1 MGIGKTEIKKFLSPI
16 SIILVFLAF
25 IAIVIYMEF
34 PSMRNEITAIVATFV
49 VTLVV
54 TILAD
59 AIKKPYPITRLDHYM
74 KVKLRSSAIRGENLV
89 YFRRVTTDCESTKE
103 MFNFLKKD
111 SRKGDFSE
119 LKNELSKIFDS
130 TDLVPKENKVSLKI
144 MADLHQ
150 KYKEKQN
157 VWGKFEIQIIEEEKD
172 YPMDSEEGVSVE
184 ITVTFNEWNYT
195 NVKDHLHDASIIVD
209 NIILLIGKEYRC
221 KNAAPV
227 VKFQTKKEPVVLA
240 YINEINRDGPKLN
253 DTLSITAGENLSI
266 YFSDKNCEVIGA
278 YSSSDFAKIAE
289 AMSWYV

>member
-119 LKNELSKIFDS
+119 LKNELSKNF
-130 TDLVPKENKVSLKI
+130 
-144 MADLHQ
+144 
-150 KYKEKQN
+150 
-157 VWGKFEIQIIEEEKD
+157 
-172 YPMDSEEGVSVE
+172 
-184 ITVTFNEWNYT
+184 
-195 NVKDHLHDASIIVD
+195 
-209 NIILLIGKEYRC
+209 
-221 KNAAPV
+221 
-227 VKFQTKKEPVVLA
+227 
-240 YINEINRDGPKLN
+240 
-253 DTLSITAGENLSI
+253 
-266 YFSDKNCEVIGA
+266 
-278 YSSSDFAKIAE
+278 
-289 AMSWYV
+289 

>member
-184 ITVTFNEWNYT
+184 VTVTFNEWNYT

-266 YFSDKNCEVIGA
+266 YFSDKNCKVIGA

>member
-25 IAIVIYMEF
+25 IAIVIYMEL

-184 ITVTFNEWNYT
+184 VTVTFNEWNYT